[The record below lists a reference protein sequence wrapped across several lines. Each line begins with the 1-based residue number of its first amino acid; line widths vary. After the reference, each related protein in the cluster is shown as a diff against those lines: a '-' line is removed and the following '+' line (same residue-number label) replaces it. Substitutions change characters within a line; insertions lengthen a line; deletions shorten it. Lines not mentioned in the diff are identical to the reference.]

1 MLFFTRVFF
10 SSLLPGDFVHGKL
23 GGEICLSES
32 CIRAIVC
39 RLFGKTTDPE
49 NQEYLQVTPLRNR
62 ICSFLVKITHR
73 LQHILLIEIL
83 QHIVVLGEVSR
94 NSTVFLP
101 LAKLTVSRY
110 LLTFRQ
116 FLIFD

>member
-1 MLFFTRVFF
+1 MLFFTRVSF
-10 SSLLPGDFVHGKL
+10 SSLLSGDFVHGKL
-23 GGEICLSES
+23 GGEISLSES

-49 NQEYLQVTPLRNR
+49 NQEYLQVTPLRNL
-62 ICSFLVKITHR
+62 ICSFSLVKITHR
-73 LQHILLIEIL
+73 LKHILLIEIL

-101 LAKLTVSRY
+101 
-110 LLTFRQ
+110 FG
-116 FLIFD
+116 